1 MADKKLKPGDVGW
14 THPDV
19 RGDTNPVSIKAL
31 SDAFDAYNRQERK
44 RIMAERANRKQ

>member
-31 SDAFDAYNRQERK
+31 SDAIDAHIREEQKRVANELRK
-44 RIMAERANRKQ
+44 KR

>member
-31 SDAFDAYNRQERK
+31 FDAIDAYNRQERK
-44 RIMAERANRKQ
+44 RVSDERYKKR